1 MSLDTKIGEH
11 LLCVA
16 IDLAEA
22 HQELKDADIKV
33 RNLSLKYNQLI
44 DIKEKL
50 DHERSS
56 NNTNIS
62 NLPTFLDSSHYE
74 GE

>member
-50 DHERSS
+50 EHDRSS

>member
-74 GE
+74 G

>member
-1 MSLDTKIGEH
+1 MSLDNKIGEH
-11 LLCVA
+11 LLCIA

-74 GE
+74 G